1 MSTLTGQAI
10 KDTYEGL
17 LKLADST
24 TGITS
29 TIQTIQD
36 GLGNNTGMRV
46 ATNFFQSP
54 TTLGI
59 NYLKGDYY
67 GLGFGAA
74 NTGAIANTQNVII
87 AAAFYDT
94 GLYDYSAITYNIGV
108 ATTTS
113 DVWTGAFY
121 TAQFAPNIGL
131 GPSILIQ
138 SGITFTTNS
147 TGVKT
152 TTLPST
158 LSFSG
163 YGPGI
168 YFFVFKIA
176 NAGATPTVSPKTAA
190 FTTFATSLNPFT
202 SFGPIG
208 MTLSQSGAL
217 INSPYK
223 VNTQNTSVVYSSL
236 SNFQTSYSTSD
247 ISSPSTTVSAPQWG
261 WALKTI

>member
-1 MSTLTGQAI
+1 MPALTGQQI
-10 KDTYEGL
+10 QNTYDGL

-29 TIQTIQD
+29 SIQAIQD
-36 GLGNNTGMRV
+36 GLGNDTGSRI

-54 TTLGI
+54 TTLGM

-67 GLGFGAA
+67 GYGFGATNITA
-74 NTGAIANTQNVII
+74 VANTQNVIN
-87 AAAFYDT
+87 AAAFYDP
-94 GLYDYSAITYNIGV
+94 GLFDYSAITYNIGV
-108 ATTTS
+108 ATTSS

-121 TAQFAPNIGL
+121 TAQFAPNGGL

-163 YGPGI
+163 YGAGI
-168 YFFVFKIA
+168 YFFVWKIA
-176 NAGATPTVSPKTAA
+176 NAGVTPTVLPKQTVYPAAA
-190 FTTFATSLNPFT
+190 FNTLVSYGA
-202 SFGPIG
+202 IG
-208 MTLSQSGAL
+208 MTLSQSGVL
-217 INSPYK
+217 IQSPFK
-223 VNTQNTSVVYSSL
+223 INAAATSVTYSSL
-236 SNFQTSYSTSD
+236 SNFQTSYSTTD
-247 ISSPSTTVSAPQWG
+247 ISSPSTTVTSPVLG
-261 WALKTI
+261 WALKTVR

>member
-29 TIQTIQD
+29 SIQTIQD

-67 GLGFGAA
+67 GVGFTAA

-87 AAAFYDT
+87 AAAFYDP

-176 NAGATPTVSPKTAA
+176 NAGATPTVSPKSGAYPNA
-190 FTTFATSLNPFT
+190 TFNTLST
-202 SFGPIG
+202 FGPIG

-217 INSPYK
+217 MQSPFK
-223 VNTQNTSVVYSSL
+223 VNIQNTSVVYSSL

-247 ISSPSTTVSAPQWG
+247 ISSPSTAVTAPNWG

>member
-1 MSTLTGQAI
+1 MATLSGQSI
-10 KDTYEGL
+10 QNTYDGL

-29 TIQTIQD
+29 SIQTIQD
-36 GLGNNTGMRV
+36 GLGNNTGMRA

-54 TTLGI
+54 TTFGI

-67 GLGFGAA
+67 GIGFTAA

-87 AAAFYDT
+87 ASAFYDP

-121 TAQFAPNIGL
+121 TAQFAPNGGL

-163 YGPGI
+163 YGAGI

-176 NAGATPTVSPKTAA
+176 NAGVTPTVSPKSATYPTA
-190 FTTFATSLNPFT
+190 TFNTLSA
-202 SFGPIG
+202 FGPIG
-208 MTLSQSGAL
+208 MTIAANGTVM
-217 INSPYK
+217 NSPFK
-223 VNTQNTSVVYSSL
+223 VNTQGTSVVYSSL
-236 SNFQTSYSTSD
+236 SNFQTSYSTTD
-247 ISSPSTTVSAPQWG
+247 ISSPSTTVTAPGWG
-261 WALKTI
+261 WALNTIR